1 MFKNIIDSLSST
13 AHRDTVSSPLVE
25 AVSQPLRDSLTSYPY
40 AVPSTALQFLASCG
54 ISVSGFGHKAH
65 PHPVH
70 KTIETH
76 LIHDVW
82 PHYATTQASMM
93 FMKPSKFLKIQRQ
106 CPNLV
111 QLHNYRV
118 TAKDATRYPETSPD
132 LPNTPTVFMH
142 DALMYYTPAQV
153 LDLFTKSQ
161 NLQRLYASVVIPPES
176 SFTDLSLSPSLYQ
189 IQFEDDT
196 LVYQLEGNP
205 AHAYRQPRSA
215 LQWLSTT
222 TIRGPDF
229 DLTISILDS
238 WGPVHSLLIQRGR
251 PHMHEDEDT
260 VYFKVPKSVALPEPA
275 SLRQDLRHRLVP
287 AEVHDALFVYTR
299 AVRTLRV
306 TDPAGF
312 VRTQCS
318 KPEYSWVTSAA
329 WDNLQHFALQTA
341 PHRPHTTFYIFP
353 SIYAKLKHW
362 LRAHTKALQLSGIAA
377 ASACASLSAYLA
389 ARLASCSIASLS
401 IFGRWVRPPPTASFA
416 LSRAI
421 GLPQKAP
428 SFSLSLCRK
437 PLPPFGMK
445 LLLKPLTHHRWLRP
459 LYADA
464 PIPRFWI
471 KASLAAVSTAAIAAA
486 LRHFLGPDTPQHM
499 HDKYMALFHPQPWQL
514 KIRRGVIRTNPSP
527 FLPFQPTPAIAPS
540 DSSDEEDDSRF
551 RPSLAPVPSP
561 ATAPS
566 SAQASSQAEP
576 ATAAQAEPALP
587 IQISSAPAETPQAVE
602 ELKRSLRANQ
612 ADGHQP
618 EPAPEGPSSPKPL
631 PDSALLPPSG
641 SEPILEPSQPDSA
654 GPTTTPPV
662 VSSSSPPPGFTTSV
676 SPSNAAVPHTDPPP
690 HSSLL
695 YGESQISV
703 QRDGHVVGLHT
714 TPEPIPDEISALLK
728 DPTAAGPVLQFHQL
742 HPGAYLEATAA
753 FPARARNGLPATFPY
768 PRNDCLLRTIHAATH
783 IPLAALWECLCVQ
796 LPDSVID
803 YPLIER
809 RGLSTL
815 HFSVLARFFSLR
827 ATFLTPGW
835 KQPLGMEDATQTF
848 TVLHTPPTATTIGHF
863 ELVADGS
870 EAPPAQLAGAGAKDL
885 ALIALSFRTG
895 GHLLPIAHVHNYTTA
910 PSRAKNLISNMK
922 NGFDGVLANI
932 DPHRTHEARDRLL
945 SLDGIMDLAPPKQVA
960 LIHIA
965 GFAGCGKSYPIQKL
979 LTHPAFAQHKIAL
992 PTVELRNEWKAAMK
1006 PRPAQVWRISTWESS
1021 LLKSARVLVID
1032 EVYKLPRGYV
1042 DLAIHAD
1049 PSVEFVILL
1058 GDPLQGE
1065 YHSTHPDSSNHRLS
1079 SELKHLR
1086 PYLDY
1091 YCLWSRRI
1099 PKLIADFFQIP
1110 TLSEAPGYVRYM
1122 RSFSASAKLLANSIP
1137 TAKTLQQVGFNAI
1150 TISSSQGST
1159 LDGPAFIHLDRH
1171 SNLLSHHHSL
1181 VALTRS
1187 RAGVVFTGDRSLL
1200 SGLSSSNLIFSALAA
1215 NKPVS
1220 LLALFPSE
1228 FYGLPT
1234 ITAPLTNRRLVLSGG
1249 DPYAHRL
1256 PIRGPTDPGPS
1267 PSTRDDVLLTQ
1278 EAIVSGNGEL
1288 ALQRVDTT
1296 FLPETRRPLHQDVP
1310 SAMPEP
1316 AQPSPIKFSDT
1327 AFEPVYPGEDFYALA
1342 AHFQPANDPE
1352 TREILFRDQMSCQF
1366 PFLDEPF
1373 EISCQPMSLL
1383 AARHREKK
1391 DPTLLPASIPKRLRF
1406 RPSNAPYQITP
1417 KDEILG
1423 GLLFNSLCRAYRRN
1437 PNDTVPFDEAL
1448 FAECIAL
1455 NEFAQLTSKTQATI
1469 MANANRSDPDWRYS
1483 AVRIF
1488 AKTQHKV
1495 NDASIFGSWK
1505 ACQTLA
1511 LMHDAVVLLLGPVK
1525 KYQRVF
1531 DQEDRPS
1538 HIYVHASHTPFE
1550 MSEWCQANLTDAV
1563 HLANDYTAFD
1573 QSQHGEAVVLE
1584 RKKMERLSIPE
1595 HLIELHVHLKTNVST
1610 QFGPLTCMRLTGE
1623 PGTYDDNTDYNIAV
1637 IYSEYACDS
1646 VPLMVSGDD
1655 SLLDFEP
1662 PTLPNWAAIRP
1673 LLALTFKKERSLY
1686 PTFCGFNVGRA
1697 GALRAPKT
1705 LFAKIAIAIDDGSI
1719 DEKLASYLTEFSVGH
1734 SLGDQLWQLLPIDA
1748 VPYQSACFDFFCRHA
1763 TPAQKLVL
1771 KIGEIP
1777 MELLEAAFEDAPWAS
1792 HAVWALLRG
1801 ANKSKIIAA
1810 RKSRPMPESSDV
1822 SMHQGR
1828 LPSAFQGF
1836 QTHPLM
1842 TLSGAQSPANI
1853 ALLDAS
1859 AVPDL
1864 EPMSNAQAP
1873 QVGPRPDSDVR
1884 VDRQLPLPAPH
1895 PGPPPPLPS
1904 KNPDVIVPFQW
1915 VISDFDGADLVH
1927 STIDLSASTTLK
1939 KVTAYFRYASIQSV
1953 EALIIAD
1960 AAAIS
1965 KPIPVSL
1972 VWTIN
1977 SLTPDSGKELDY
1989 FGGQRI
1995 VAGGPVSLATR
2006 NVIPADLTR
2015 LTPIIKD
2022 RVTYSDTPR
2031 LTWTAQ
2037 KVAGAAKGTTLCSLV
2052 IVGTV
2057 LLSAPTGTS
2066 I

>member
-1 MFKNIIDSLSST
+1 MFKTIIDSLSST

-25 AVSQPLRDSLTSYPY
+25 AVSQPLRESLTTYPY
-40 AVPSTALQFLASCG
+40 AVPSTALSFLASCG

-65 PHPVH
+65 PHPIH

-82 PHYATTQASMM
+82 PNYATTQSSMM
-93 FMKPSKFLKIQRQ
+93 FMKPSKFAKIQRRY
-106 CPNLV
+106 PNFTR
-111 QLHNYRV
+111 LHNYRV

-132 LPNTPTVFMH
+132 LPSTPTTFMH
-142 DALMYYTPAQV
+142 DALMYYSPAQI
-153 LDLFTKSQ
+153 LDLFTQ
-161 NLQRLYASVVIPPES
+161 RPELQRLYASVVIPPES
-176 SFTDLSLSPSLYQ
+176 TFTDLSLAPALYQ

-205 AHAYRQPRSA
+205 AHSYRQPRSA
-215 LQWLSTT
+215 ITWLSTT
-222 TIRGPDF
+222 TIRGPQF
-229 DLTISILDS
+229 DITISILDS
-238 WGPVHSLLIQRGR
+238 WGPVHSLLLQRGR

-260 VYFKVPKSVALPEPA
+260 VYFKVPKAVALPEPA

-287 AEVHDALFVYTR
+287 ADVHDALFVYTR

-353 SIYAKLKHW
+353 SMFAKLRHW
-362 LRAHTKALQLSGIAA
+362 VRAHTKALQLSGIAA
-377 ASACASLSAYLA
+377 ASLVASTAAYA
-389 ARLASCSIASLS
+389 TARLARCSIESLAVC
-401 IFGRWVRPPPTASFA
+401 GRWIKSPPTIKHA
-416 LSRAI
+416 LREAV
-421 GLPQKAP
+421 GFPQKAP
-428 SFSLSLCRK
+428 QFSIALTPR
-437 PLPPFGMK
+437 PAAPFGWK
-445 LLLKPLTHHRWLRP
+445 LLLKPLKQAPWLRP
-459 LYADA
+459 LYRDA
-464 PIPRFWI
+464 PIPRFWVKTAI
-471 KASLAAVSTAAIAAA
+471 AALTAAAAAAA

-499 HDKYMALFHPQPWQL
+499 HDKYVALFHPQPWQL
-514 KIRRGVIRTNPSP
+514 KIKRGVIKTLPAP
-527 FLPFQPTPAIAPS
+527 FLPFEPTPPILPS
-540 DSSDEEDDSRF
+540 DSSDEEAEERF
-551 RPSLAPVPSP
+551 RPKLAPVPPVPQP
-561 ATAPS
+561 APPTTVPPSAAAIAP
-566 SAQASSQAEP
+566 
-576 ATAAQAEPALP
+576 
-587 IQISSAPAETPQAVE
+587 
-602 ELKRSLRANQ
+602 
-612 ADGHQP
+612 P
-618 EPAPEGPSSPKPL
+618 EPAKPAAPQFIPAALVESKETVDAIKRQLANSVLAPPAEGPSSPR
-631 PDSALLPPSG
+631 LLSNAQLSPPEG
-641 SEPILEPSQPDSA
+641 SEVLLEA
-654 GPTTTPPV
+654 PPV
-662 VSSSSPPPGFTTSV
+662 ERPAAVSPPPGFTTS
-676 SPSNAAVPHTDPPP
+676 AAVSAPNPQQPPAQP
-690 HSSLL
+690 EAFSSLL
-695 YGESQISV
+695 YGQDSVSV
-703 QRDGHVVGLHT
+703 QRDGSVVGLHT
-714 TPEPIPDEISALLK
+714 TPEPLSEEVSALVR
-728 DPTAAGPVLQFHQL
+728 DPSAAGPVQQFHDL

-753 FPARARNGLPATFPY
+753 FPCRLRNGLPSNMPY
-768 PRNDCLLRTIHAATH
+768 PQNDCLLRTIHAATH

-796 LPDSVID
+796 LPDSVLD
-803 YPLIER
+803 YELIQR

-827 ATFLTPGW
+827 ASFLTPGW
-835 KQPLGMEDATQTF
+835 EQPLGMADATHTF

-863 ELVADGS
+863 ELVADGTS
-870 EAPPAQLAGAGAKDL
+870 APPANLSGAGAKDL
-885 ALIALSFRTG
+885 AIIALSFRTG

-945 SLDGIMDLAPPKQVA
+945 ALDGIMDLAPPRQVA

-979 LTHPAFAQHKIAL
+979 LSHPAFHQHKVAL

-1006 PRPAQVWRISTWESS
+1006 PKPANVWRISTWESS

-1065 YHSTHPDSSNHRLS
+1065 YHSTHPDSSNGRLS

-1086 PYLDY
+1086 PYLDF

-1099 PKLIADFFQIP
+1099 PQQIARFFQVP
-1110 TLSEAPGYVRYM
+1110 TLSDAPGYVRYM
-1122 RSFSASAKLLANSIP
+1122 RSFSTSAKLLANSIP
-1137 TAKTLQQVGFNAI
+1137 TAKTLQQVGYNAI

-1171 SNLLSHHHSL
+1171 STLLSHHHSL

-1187 RAGVVFTGDRSLL
+1187 RAGVVFTGDKSQL
-1200 SGLSSSNLIFSALAA
+1200 SGLSASNLMFSALAS
-1215 NKPVS
+1215 NKTVS
-1220 LLALFPSE
+1220 LTALFPSE

-1234 ITAPLTNRRLVLSGG
+1234 ITQPLTNRRMTLTGG
-1249 DPYAHRL
+1249 DPYQLRL
-1256 PIRGPTDPGPS
+1256 PIRGPSDRGPS
-1267 PSTRDDVLLTQ
+1267 PTTRDDVFLTQ
-1278 EAIVSGNGEL
+1278 EDIVSGHGEL

-1296 FLPETRRPLHQDVP
+1296 FLPETRRPLHQDLP
-1310 SAMPEP
+1310 SAINEP
-1316 AQPSPIKFSDT
+1316 APPTSVKFSDT
-1327 AFEPVYPGEDFYALA
+1327 AYEPVYPGEDFFALA

-1352 TREILFRDQMSCQF
+1352 TREILFRDTLSCQF
-1366 PFLDEPF
+1366 PYLDEPF
-1373 EISCQPMSLL
+1373 EISCQPMALL

-1406 RPSNAPYQITP
+1406 RPSESPYSITP

-1423 GLLFNSLCRAYRRN
+1423 GILYNSLCRAYRRN
-1437 PNDTVPFDEAL
+1437 PNDTIPFDEVL

-1469 MANANRSDPDWRYS
+1469 MANANRSDPDWRYT

-1495 NDASIFGSWK
+1495 NDGSIFGSWK

-1511 LMHDAVVLLLGPVK
+1511 LMHDAVVLILGPVK

-1531 DQEDRPS
+1531 DQADRPS
-1538 HIYVHASHTPFE
+1538 HIYIHASHTPFE
-1550 MSEWCQANLTDAV
+1550 MSEWCQANLTDAE

-1595 HLIELHVHLKTNVST
+1595 SLIELHVHLKTNVST

-1623 PGTYDDNTDYNIAV
+1623 PGTYDDNTDYNISV
-1637 IYSEYACDS
+1637 IYTEYAADS

-1662 PTLPNWAAIRP
+1662 PTLPTWAAIQP
-1673 LLALTFKKERSLY
+1673 LLALRFKKERSLY

-1697 GALRAPKT
+1697 GALRAPRT
-1705 LFAKIAIAIDDGSI
+1705 LFAKIAIAVDDGSI
-1719 DEKLASYLTEFSVGH
+1719 EDKLASYLTEFSVGH
-1734 SLGDQLWQLLPIDA
+1734 SLGDELWKLLPIDS
-1748 VPYQSACFDFFCRHA
+1748 VPFQSACFDFFCRKA
-1763 TPAQKLVL
+1763 SPAQKLVL

-1777 MELLEAAFEDAPWAS
+1777 LELLEAAFEDAPWAS

-1801 ANKSKIIAA
+1801 ASKSKIIAA
-1810 RKSRPMPESSDV
+1810 RKTRPMPEASDV
-1822 SMHQGR
+1822 SLHQGK
-1828 LPSAFQGF
+1828 LPYMFQGLT
-1836 QTHPLM
+1836 THPLM
-1842 TLSGAQSPANI
+1842 TLSGAASPANL
-1853 ALLDAS
+1853 AFLVSS

-1864 EPMSNAQAP
+1864 EPMSNAQTPA
-1873 QVGPRPDSDVR
+1873 VGPRPDSDVR
-1884 VDRQLPLPAPH
+1884 VDRQPLLPAPN
-1895 PGPPPPLPS
+1895 PGPPAPLPS
-1904 KNPDVIVPFQW
+1904 KNPDVTVPFQW
-1915 VISDFDGADLVH
+1915 VISDFDGTDVVH
-1927 STIDLSASTTLK
+1927 STLGLSASSTLK
-1939 KVTAYFRYASIQSV
+1939 KVTAYFRYAAIQSV

-1977 SLTPDSGKELDY
+1977 TLTPDSGKELDY

-2022 RVTYSDTPR
+2022 RVSYSDTPR

-2037 KVAGAAKGTTLCSLV
+2037 KVAGGAKGTTLCSLV
-2052 IVGTV
+2052 IVGTI